1 MIIKIYVSS
10 TNSLVDMEIK
20 RYGFTPVRF
29 GSEKYIKTFRKCKYV
44 FINGNSWDKVYK
56 SSDQIFVQTWHGFPL
71 KKMVN
76 DLNEQHERQQQ
87 LEAFIPRM
95 KNGITF

>member
-1 MIIKIYVSS
+1 
-10 TNSLVDMEIK
+10 
-20 RYGFTPVRF
+20 FTPVRF

-56 SSDQIFVQTWHGFPL
+56 SSDQIFIQTWHGFPL

-95 KNGITF
+95 KKWDYILTSSDINTTLLESA